1 MDATSDA
8 LAALPDDVRRAMLT
22 AYRIALFAQLDA
34 LVAEARAAEARE
46 SADQTEPERVV
57 TAAA

>member
-1 MDATSDA
+1 MPPTNDP

-22 AYRIALFAQLDA
+22 AYRIALFQELDR

-46 SADQTEPERVV
+46 SADHSEPEQ
-57 TAAA
+57 AARSAA